1 MIHLLYQLVKE
12 AMMKRAMKII
22 GVFVLAIAAGLSA
35 LVIKGLIEAK
45 RSSVKE
51 DYYADFSSP
60 APLEQ
65 KYSQP
70 GEYEV
75 SSFDDP
81 SDHGAIKKVRF
92 WYPSDLES
100 NDKQYPVIVVV
111 NASGTPA
118 FKYEPWFKRLA
129 SWGFIVVGNEDPQ
142 AGTGETTSI
151 MLDHLLDL
159 PLDHPF
165 YGRLDAEH
173 IGIAGFS
180 QGGAGALAAVTMY
193 ENGTAYQTIFT
204 GSAAY
209 PFLAGN
215 MGWQYDVSEIKIPYF
230 MVAGTGETDDI
241 GVADVTKEYAGV
253 APLASLVE
261 NYETIRDDVV
271 KVRARATGAEHED
284 MLGRSDG
291 YLTAWMLW
299 QLCGDAEAA
308 SVFIGEKA
316 EILHNNNWQDVEKNT

>member
-1 MIHLLYQLVKE
+1 
-12 AMMKRAMKII
+12 MKRVMKII
-22 GVFVLAIAAGLSA
+22 GVIIIVIATAVAA
-35 LVIKGLIEAK
+35 LVIKGLTEAK
-45 RSSVKE
+45 KPSVKE
-51 DYYADFSSP
+51 DYYTEFSSS

-81 SDHGAIKKVRF
+81 SDNETIKKVRF
-92 WYPSDLES
+92 WYPSELEKG
-100 NDKQYPVIVVV
+100 DKKYPVIVVV

-151 MLDHLLDL
+151 MLDDLLVL
-159 PLDHPF
+159 PQDHTLNN
-165 YGRLDAEH
+165 RLDTEN
-173 IGIAGFS
+173 IGIVGFS

-193 ENGTAYQTIFT
+193 DNGTAYKTIFT

-215 MGWQYDVSEIKIPYF
+215 MGWKYDISRISIPYF
-230 MVAGTGETDDI
+230 MAAGTGATDDR
-241 GVADVTKEYAGV
+241 GVDDITREYGGV
-253 APLASLVE
+253 APLASLIE
-261 NYETIRDDVV
+261 NYETISDDVF

-284 MLGRSDG
+284 MLARSDG
-291 YLTAWMLW
+291 YMTAWMLW
-299 QLCGDAEAA
+299 QLCGDEEAA
-308 SVFIGEKA
+308 AVFIGENA
-316 EILHNNNWQDVEKNT
+316 EILHNNNWQDVEKNR

>member
-1 MIHLLYQLVKE
+1 MIHLFQRLVKE
-12 AMMKRAMKII
+12 VIMKKVIKII
-22 GVFVLAIAAGLSA
+22 GVIILVIAAVVVA
-35 LVIKGLIEAK
+35 MVIKGLIEAK
-45 RSSVKE
+45 KTSVKE
-51 DYYADFSSP
+51 DYYTEFASS

-65 KYSQP
+65 KYSQL

-75 SSFDDP
+75 SSFDDT
-81 SDHGAIKKVRF
+81 SENATIKKVRF
-92 WYPSDLES
+92 WCPSDLENS
-100 NDKQYPVIVVV
+100 DIKYPTIVVV

-151 MLDHLLDL
+151 MLDYLLEL
-159 PLDHPF
+159 PQDHKLN
-165 YGRLDAEH
+165 GRLDTDN
-173 IGIAGFS
+173 IGIVGFS

-193 ENGTAYQTIFT
+193 DNGTTYKTIFT

-215 MGWQYDVSEIKIPYF
+215 MGWKYDVSKIKIPYF
-230 MVAGTGETDDI
+230 MAAGTGATDDR
-241 GVADVTKEYAGV
+241 GVANIAKEYAGV

-261 NYETIRDDVV
+261 NYKVISDDVL

-284 MLGRSDG
+284 MLARSDG
-291 YLTAWMLW
+291 YMTAWMLW
-299 QLCGDAEAA
+299 QLCGDEEAA
-308 SVFIGEKA
+308 SVFTGEDA
-316 EILHNNNWQDVEKNT
+316 EILQNKNWQDVEKNK

>member
-1 MIHLLYQLVKE
+1 
-12 AMMKRAMKII
+12 MKKVMKII
-22 GVFVLAIAAGLSA
+22 GVIILVIAAVVAA

-45 RSSVKE
+45 KASVKE
-51 DYYADFSSP
+51 DYYTEFSSS

-65 KYSQP
+65 KYSQL

-81 SDHGAIKKVRF
+81 SDNEAIKKVRF
-92 WYPSDLES
+92 WYPSELENS
-100 NDKQYPVIVVV
+100 DKKYPVIVVV

-151 MLDHLLDL
+151 MLDYLLNL
-159 PLDHPF
+159 PQDHKLN
-165 YGRLDAEH
+165 GRLDTENV
-173 IGIAGFS
+173 GIVGFS

-193 ENGTAYQTIFT
+193 DNGTAYKTIFT

-215 MGWQYDVSEIKIPYF
+215 MGWNYDVSKIKIPYF
-230 MVAGTGETDDI
+230 MAAGTGATDDK
-241 GVADVTKEYAGV
+241 GVADITKEYAGV
-253 APLASLVE
+253 APLASLIE
-261 NYETIRDDVV
+261 NYEAISGDVL

-284 MLGRSDG
+284 MLARSDG
-291 YLTAWMLW
+291 YMTAWMLW
-299 QLCGDAEAA
+299 QLCGNEETAA
-308 SVFIGEKA
+308 VFTGENA
-316 EILHNNNWQDVEKNT
+316 EILHNNNWQDVEKNK

>member
-1 MIHLLYQLVKE
+1 MQKVL
-12 AMMKRAMKII
+12 KII
-22 GVFVLAIAAGLSA
+22 GVILFVIAAAVAA

-45 RSSVKE
+45 KTSVKE
-51 DYYADFSSP
+51 DYYTDFSSS

-65 KYSQP
+65 KYSQL
-70 GEYEV
+70 GKYEV

-81 SDHGAIKKVRF
+81 SENATIKKVRF
-92 WYPSDLES
+92 WYPSELAS
-100 NDKQYPVIVVV
+100 NDRKYPVIVAV

-118 FKYEPWFKRLA
+118 VKYEPWFKRLA

-151 MLDHLLDL
+151 MLDYLLNL
-159 PLDHPF
+159 PQDHQLN
-165 YGRLDAEH
+165 GRLDTENF
-173 IGIAGFS
+173 GIVGFS

-193 ENGTAYQTIFT
+193 DNGTAYKTIFT

-215 MGWQYDVSEIKIPYF
+215 MGWNYDVSKIRIPYF
-230 MVAGTGETDDI
+230 MVAGTGATDDK
-241 GVADVTKEYAGV
+241 GVADITKEFAGV

-261 NYETIRDDVV
+261 NYETISDDVP

-284 MLGRSDG
+284 MLARSDG
-291 YLTAWMLW
+291 CMTAWMLW
-299 QLCGDAEAA
+299 QLCGDEEAA
-308 SVFIGEKA
+308 AVFVGENA
-316 EILHNNNWQDVEKNT
+316 EILHNSNWQDVEINK

>member
-1 MIHLLYQLVKE
+1 
-12 AMMKRAMKII
+12 MKKVMKFI
-22 GVFVLAIAAGLSA
+22 GVIILVIAAVVAA
-35 LVIKGLIEAK
+35 LVIKGVIEAK
-45 RSSVKE
+45 KASVKD
-51 DYYADFSSP
+51 DYYTEFSSS

-65 KYSQP
+65 KYSQL
-70 GEYEV
+70 GTYEV

-81 SDHGAIKKVRF
+81 SDNETIKKVRF
-92 WYPSDLES
+92 WYPSELES
-100 NDKQYPVIVVV
+100 NNKKYPVIIVV

-151 MLDHLLDL
+151 MLDYLLNL
-159 PLDHPF
+159 PKDHRLND
-165 YGRLDAEH
+165 RLDKEN
-173 IGIAGFS
+173 IGIMGFS

-193 ENGTAYQTIFT
+193 DNGTAYKTIFT

-215 MGWQYDVSEIKIPYF
+215 MGWKYDVSKIKIPYF
-230 MVAGTGETDDI
+230 MAAGTGATDDK
-241 GVADVTKEYAGV
+241 GVADITKEYAGV

-261 NYETIRDDVV
+261 NYEKISDDVL

-284 MLGRSDG
+284 MLARSDG
-291 YLTAWMLW
+291 YMTAWMLW
-299 QLCGDAEAA
+299 QLRGDEEAA
-308 SVFIGEKA
+308 TVFTGEAA
-316 EILHNNNWQDVEKNT
+316 EILHNNNWQDVEKNK